1 MPDSEQSAGGIMN
14 SIRGIAGSLLGLVHT
29 RIELFGVELQ
39 EQKILAIRLMAWFA
53 AAVVLGAAG
62 LLVAIGALAIFLWHI
77 AGYAG
82 LLGLAIVALGACI
95 AILWAIHRRI
105 IHGPA
110 PFAETA
116 AEFRR
121 DAETFRD
128 LP

>member
-1 MPDSEQSAGGIMN
+1 M
-14 SIRGIAGSLLGLVHT
+14 LGLVHT

-39 EQKILAIRLMAWFA
+39 EQKLQAIRLMAWFA

-62 LLVAIGALAIFLWHI
+62 LLVAIGALAIFLWHV

-82 LLGLAIVALGACI
+82 LLGLALAALGACT
-95 AILWAIHRRI
+95 AILWGIHRRI
-105 IHGPA
+105 IHSPA

-121 DAETFRD
+121 DAATFRD